1 MSLRRLGSIVI
12 KELRQLRRDRLTFA
26 MIIGIPTM
34 QLILFGYAI
43 NLDVRNLET
52 AVLDQANTARSRE
65 LVAGM
70 AATGVIHIG
79 RAVSSTQEIDALLRA
94 GEISAALVLPR
105 DFEARMERR
114 DRPAVQIIVDGSEQ
128 VIQAAARQLAAYP
141 LYQDR
146 GWTTNGGGVEVVN
159 FYNPE
164 RRAAV
169 NTVPGLVGMILTMT
183 MVLFTSIALV
193 RERERGNLEMLIA
206 TPVSPWELTVGKI
219 LPFVGI
225 GLVQTT
231 VVLVLGDVL
240 FDVPLRGSLLELYR
254 RRARV
259 HHGEPVARHL
269 HLDADAHAVPG
280 HADVVLHVPAADPVV
295 GLHVPV
301 RRHARRGAVRRGGHA
316 ADAFPA
322 ARARHHA
329 ARRGSHGALAVAR
342 GARRVHRGDAR
353 RRRIA
358 RAQAAR
364 LAGRLVRV
372 ELELHAVAGGVVEEE
387 LREIQAAAPA
397 RCDTECRATS
407 SAARTRRARCS

>member
-79 RAVSSTQEIDALLRA
+79 RSVSSTQEIDALLRA
-94 GEISAALVLPR
+94 GEISAALVLPP
-105 DFEARMERR
+105 DFETRMERR
-114 DRPAVQIIVDGSEQ
+114 DRPRRADHRRRLGAGHPGRGAPARGLPRATRT
-128 VIQAAARQLAAYP
+128 AAGRRNA
-141 LYQDR
+141 
-146 GWTTNGGGVEVVN
+146 GGVEVVN

-240 FDVPLRGSLLELYR
+240 FNVPLRGSLLELYLAALVFITANLSLGIFISTLTR
-254 RRARV
+254 TQFQAMQMSFFTFLPQILLS
-259 HHGEPVARHL
+259 GFMFPFAGMPMAAQYVAEVMPLTHFL
-269 HLDADAHAVPG
+269 
-280 HADVVLHVPAADPVV
+280 
-295 GLHVPV
+295 
-301 RRHARRGAVRRGGHA
+301 
-316 ADAFPA
+316 
-322 ARARHHA
+322 
-329 ARRGSHGALAVAR
+329 
-342 GARRVHRGDAR
+342 
-353 RRRIA
+353 
-358 RAQAAR
+358 
-364 LAGRLVRV
+364 RLVRGIMLRGADLT
-372 ELELHAVAGGVVEEE
+372 ELWPSLAALGVFIAVMLGVAVSRVRKR
-387 LREIQAAAPA
+387 L
-397 RCDTECRATS
+397 D
-407 SAARTRRARCS
+407 